1 MAYHG
6 QSNSTNG
13 GLLARTLI
21 SLVRM
26 IFVTVCCLLTAA
38 ILSGIVIYLGKPTPH
53 NSSAG
58 RSITLTRELNQYA
71 AAQTQD
77 ALSGIIALPRSVP
90 VSAPE
95 YRLDD
100 EQLIAPAPNPD
111 CYGDTTDPAV
121 LQDLL
126 DRAAPL
132 LDGQSFYF
140 TPNQPLLPG
149 SSVHYYF
156 DDTIL
161 AITWKEAIKQSV
173 YTFSEVKLLNGS
185 QFRRFLAGGEFGSE
199 KQFETTEMAKSVNA
213 VIASSGD
220 FYTFRYAGIV
230 VYGNQVR
237 RVNSNRADT
246 CLINEDGD
254 LLFIYQNEKM
264 TKEEAQAYVD
274 QNHVRF
280 SLTFGPVLIDEGQ
293 RCEPMTYDI
302 GQPDSYSSR
311 AALCQMGKLHYLLV
325 NVNPEGDNP
334 CRITVHQLA
343 EQLVSTG
350 CEKAYTLDGGQT
362 AVIAMGGELMNPV
375 LFGTQ
380 RKISDI
386 IYFATAIPEGGPSN
400 G

>member
-6 QSNSTNG
+6 QSKTRHDSFG
-13 GLLARTLI
+13 ARFFR
-21 SLVRM
+21 SLVCVSV
-26 IFVTVCCLLTAA
+26 IAGCCLLAA
-38 ILSGIVIYLGKPTPH
+38 AMLWGLAKYAGKPAAR
-53 NSSAG
+53 SVSAG
-58 RSITLTRELNQYA
+58 RSISLTRNLEQYA
-71 AAQTQD
+71 ADQTQD
-77 ALSGIIALPRSVP
+77 ALSGMIALPQAVP
-90 VSAPE
+90 KQE
-95 YRLDD
+95 YRLSD
-100 EQLIAPAPNPD
+100 EDLIAPAPNPN

-161 AITWKEAIKQSV
+161 VITWKEAINQSV
-173 YTFSEVKLLNGS
+173 YTFSEVKLLHGS
-185 QFRRFLAGGEFGSE
+185 QLRRFLAGGEFGSD
-199 KQFETTEMAKSVNA
+199 KQFATTEMAKSVNA
-213 VIASSGD
+213 VVASSGD
-220 FYTFRYAGIV
+220 FYKFRYAGIV

-237 RVNSNRADT
+237 RVNTNRADT
-246 CLINEDGD
+246 CLINEEGD
-254 LLFIYQNEKM
+254 LLFLYQNEKM

-274 QNHVRF
+274 ENQVRF
-280 SLTFGPVLIDEGQ
+280 SLTFGPVLIDNGV
-293 RCEPMTYDI
+293 RCEPKNYDI
-302 GQPDSYSSR
+302 GQPNSYSSR

-343 EQLVSTG
+343 EQLMNTG
-350 CEKAYTLDGGQT
+350 CDKAYTLDGGQT
-362 AVIAMGGELMNPV
+362 AVIAMDGKLINPV

-386 IYFATAIPEGGPSN
+386 IYFATAIPEGGQSN